1 MAQNTKSDDLKKA
14 IINSY
19 AEAYH
24 KMGYSTL
31 MGKIVALLLLSP
43 GPLSLDEI
51 CAQLEMSKGP
61 VSQIT
66 RRLRDHHLIEKFWV
80 PGERKDYYRAT
91 DDIFGQAFRNYRTSM
106 RRNRELAKSFVSSAQ
121 SLTGPEAEFVTVRMQ
136 EMYDFYDLMD
146 QHNNAFLEA
155 WTQLIQPEIDKN
167 G

>member
-1 MAQNTKSDDLKKA
+1 MADYTTSDELKKA

-51 CAQLEMSKGP
+51 CEQLEMSKGP

-91 DDIFGQAFRNYRTSM
+91 NDIFGQAFRNYRSSM
-106 RRNRELAKSFVSSAQ
+106 RRNRELAKNFTASAQ
-121 SLTGPEAEFVTVRMQ
+121 AMSGPDAEFMRVRMQ

-146 QHNNAFLEA
+146 QHNNSFLEE
-155 WTQLIQPEIDKN
+155 WNKLLQPVLESN
-167 G
+167 S

>member
-1 MAQNTKSDDLKKA
+1 MADYSTSDELKKA

-43 GPLSLDEI
+43 NPMSLDEI
-51 CAQLEMSKGP
+51 CGQLEMSKGP

-91 DDIFGQAFRNYRTSM
+91 ADIFGQAFRNYRSSM
-106 RRNRELAKSFVSSAQ
+106 RRNRDLAKNFTASAQ
-121 SLTGPEAEFVTVRMQ
+121 AMSGPEADFMRIRMQ
-136 EMYDFYDLMD
+136 EMHDFYDLMD
-146 QHNNAFLEA
+146 QHNNTFLEA
-155 WTQLIQPEIDKN
+155 WSKQIQPEMMTES
-167 G
+167 

>member
-1 MAQNTKSDDLKKA
+1 MAEYNTSDDLKKA

-51 CAQLEMSKGP
+51 CEQLEMSKGP

-91 DDIFGQAFRNYRTSM
+91 GDIFGQAFRNYRSSM
-106 RRNRELAKSFVSSAQ
+106 RRNRDMAKSFITSAQ
-121 SLTGPEAEFVTVRMQ
+121 SMAGPEAEFMKVRMQ

-146 QHNNAFLEA
+146 HHNNTFLET
-155 WTQLIQPEIDKN
+155 WTRQLQPELDK
-167 G
+167 GG

>member
-1 MAQNTKSDDLKKA
+1 MAEYSTSDELKKA
-14 IINSY
+14 IINAY

-31 MGKIVALLLLSP
+31 MGKIVALLLVSP

-51 CAQLEMSKGP
+51 CEQLEMSKGP
-61 VSQIT
+61 ISQIT

-91 DDIFGQAFRNYRTSM
+91 GDIFGQAFRNYRASM
-106 RRNRELAKSFVSSAQ
+106 RRNRDMARNFVSNASE
-121 SLTGPEAEFVTVRMQ
+121 LCGPDADYIKVRMQ

-146 QHNNAFLEA
+146 QHNNTFLEA
-155 WTQLIQPEIDKN
+155 WGRLLQPALEKD

>member
-1 MAQNTKSDDLKKA
+1 MAEYITSDELKKA

-31 MGKIVALLLLSP
+31 MGKIVALLLISP

-51 CAQLEMSKGP
+51 CEQLEMSKGP

-91 DDIFGQAFRNYRTSM
+91 GDIFGQAFRNYRTSM
-106 RRNRELAKSFVSSAQ
+106 RRNRELAKSFSTSA
-121 SLTGPEAEFVTVRMQ
+121 LAIPGADAEFIRLRMQ

-146 QHNNAFLEA
+146 QHNNAFMEA
-155 WTQLIQPEIDKN
+155 WLKQLQPVLETDS
-167 G
+167 